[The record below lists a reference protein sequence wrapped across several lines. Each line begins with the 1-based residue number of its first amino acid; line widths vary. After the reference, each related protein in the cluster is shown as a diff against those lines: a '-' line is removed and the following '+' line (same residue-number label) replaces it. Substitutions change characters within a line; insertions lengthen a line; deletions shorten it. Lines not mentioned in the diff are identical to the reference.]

1 MTRQQLFGRGALV
14 LWLAVMWMLLW
25 GTFSVANLV
34 NGLLLGLFLA
44 VVVPPP
50 GLGDDHVTV
59 HPLPALSFVVWFAW
73 ALVVSNLSVA
83 KEVLAP
89 PGRTGIRPAIVA
101 IPLRTRSGRLATL
114 IANAITLTPG
124 TMTIDARGRP
134 AVLFVHVMA
143 FSDRESTMEE
153 MADLERRIVD
163 AFGTNEERAAICG
176 RRSPGRPKAESEV
189 TPS

>member
-1 MTRQQLFGRGALV
+1 MNRQQALGRGALV
-14 LWLAVMWMLLW
+14 VWLAAMWMLLW
-25 GTFSVANLV
+25 GTFSAANLV
-34 NGLLLGLFLA
+34 NGVLIGLVLA

-59 HPLPALSFVVWFAW
+59 HPIPALSFLLWFGW
-73 ALVVSNLSVA
+73 ALVVSNLAVA

-101 IPLRTRSGRLATL
+101 VPLRTRSGRLATL

-124 TMTIDARGRP
+124 TMTVDARGRP
-134 AVLFVHVMA
+134 AVLFVHVMS
-143 FSDRESTMEE
+143 FGDEESTLAE

-163 AFGTNEERAAICG
+163 AFGTAEERALICG
-176 RRSPGRPKAESEV
+176 RRAAGAAATSSEV

>member
-1 MTRQQLFGRGALV
+1 MTRQQASGRGVLV
-14 LWLAVMWMLLW
+14 VWLAVMWMLLW
-25 GTFSVANLV
+25 GTFSVPDLV
-34 NGLLLGLFLA
+34 NGVLIGLVLV

-50 GLGDDHVTV
+50 ELRDDHFTI
-59 HPLPALSFVVWFAW
+59 HPLPALSFVIWFAW

-101 IPLRTRSGRLATL
+101 VPLRTRSGRLATL

-124 TMTIDARGRP
+124 TMTVDARGRP
-134 AVLFVHVMA
+134 AVLFVHVMSFA
-143 FSDRESTMEE
+143 DEASTLAE

-163 AFGTNEERAAICG
+163 AFGTAEERTLICG
-176 RRSPGRPKAESEV
+176 RPATALTEV
-189 TPS
+189 EHPEVNP